1 MSSRAVIVFFR
12 GEEADMPELR
22 EGEPGFATDTMKLY
36 VGSASGNILI
46 GPVEAPV
53 MMVFARSAVELTDA
67 QRDAVLY
74 RMAAEKVASDPDI
87 LRRAGLTGDMM

>member
-36 VGSASGNILI
+36 VGSSSGNILI
-46 GPVEAPV
+46 GPGDVPV
-53 MMVFARSAVELTDA
+53 MMMLAGAVTELTES
-67 QRDAVLY
+67 QQNAVLAQ
-74 RMAAEKVASDPDI
+74 MAREAVAADPDI
-87 LRRAGLTGDMM
+87 VRRAGLLGDTM

>member
-36 VGSASGNILI
+36 VGSSSGNILI
-46 GPVEAPV
+46 GPGDVPV
-53 MMVFARSAVELTDA
+53 MMMLGNAAVELTDS
-67 QRDAVLY
+67 QRDAVLAQ
-74 RMAAEKVASDPDI
+74 MAREAVAADPDI
-87 LRRAGLTGDMM
+87 MRRAGLTRDMM